1 MSKTGSRPTPQEIL
15 KKNRA
20 HAQDEPTRA
29 ADFTDDGLDVVQ
41 AFADE
46 HVDEQVIITSK
57 RIRKRMDADHV
68 LVEDIGRALSAS
80 LEGLTP
86 AWFLADIEV
95 SRWRGTRQAAT
106 KWQIEP
112 ADSEVDR

>member
-1 MSKTGSRPTPQEIL
+1 MSGTESRPTPQEIL
-15 KKNRA
+15 EKNRA

-29 ADFTDDGLDVVQ
+29 ADYSADGLDVVQ
-41 AFADE
+41 AFVDE
-46 HVDEQVIITSK
+46 HVDERMIITSK

-86 AWFLADIEV
+86 AWFLADVEV
-95 SRWRGTRQAAT
+95 SRWRGRRQAAT
-106 KWQIEP
+106 KWQIER